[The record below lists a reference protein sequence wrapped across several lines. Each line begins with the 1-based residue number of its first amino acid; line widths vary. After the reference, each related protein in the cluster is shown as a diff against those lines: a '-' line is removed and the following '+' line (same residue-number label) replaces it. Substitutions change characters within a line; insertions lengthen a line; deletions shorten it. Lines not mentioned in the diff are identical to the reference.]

1 MHIYTFLSVY
11 WVKKCDLYCYKT
23 CKKKD
28 LAIVCFFISVKKLG
42 FVGNGNTIHE
52 KGGRENLRSQV
63 MVEFVCAPDNPV
75 GMQCATQVQT
85 YDFLSF
91 SIYIRTLGLPSN
103 YLISI
108 QFHLMKGLNFVPIIT
123 LNRLFPQ
130 SENSS
135 KKKFPLKT
143 NGSIFFL
150 TLAPLLI
157 SNK

>member
-28 LAIVCFFISVKKLG
+28 LTIVCFFISVKKLG

-75 GMQCATQVQT
+75 GMQCATQVQIH
-85 YDFLSF
+85 DFLSY
-91 SIYIRTLGLPSN
+91 SICIRTTFKLSDIYPIPPDERIKLCTDN
-103 YLISI
+103 
-108 QFHLMKGLNFVPIIT
+108 NFEPFVSAI
-123 LNRLFPQ
+123 R
-130 SENSS
+130 
-135 KKKFPLKT
+135 K
-143 NGSIFFL
+143 
-150 TLAPLLI
+150 
-157 SNK
+157 